1 MRILAVAQQPQI
13 SRELENALRD
23 AVPQNEIL
31 AFHTETELED
41 YLAENPAQVMFFALD
56 TDSTA
61 GMEQV
66 RRLRKRYPRLN
77 IICVSTSEQ
86 YAKEAIALH
95 VSGYLVTPLAAEEIR
110 EELADLRYPV
120 EDSAILLHLQC
131 FGNFN
136 VLDAAGEV
144 VSFGRSKSKELLA
157 YLTYLQG
164 ASCTVREA
172 AAILFENTSYD
183 EKQQNY
189 TQQIIAAMI
198 RGLKRVGAERAIVRH
213 YNSLALNTELVDCDY
228 YRMESEQSGG
238 ERYTGEFMAQY
249 SWAESVAGYLSRKNS
264 LL

>member
-13 SRELENALRD
+13 SWELENALRD

-31 AFHTETELED
+31 AFHTEAELED
-41 YLAENPAQVMFFALD
+41 YLAENFAQVMFFALD
-56 TDSTA
+56 TDAA

-66 RRLRKRYPRLN
+66 RRLRKRYPKLN
-77 IICVSTSEQ
+77 IICVSESEQ
-86 YAKEAIALH
+86 YAREAIALH
-95 VSGYLVTPLAAEEIR
+95 VSGYLVTPLAAEEVR

-120 EDSAILLHLQC
+120 ENSAILLRLQC

-157 YLTYLQG
+157 YLTYLRG

-198 RGLKRVGAERAIVRH
+198 RGLKRVGAERVIIRH

-228 YRMESEQSGG
+228 YRMESEQTGR